1 VIVIQLAV
9 VVAVQLH
16 PVAALTVKLPVP
28 ALDVGLADVGETVG
42 EQVAPDWFT
51 VNVMPPTDT
60 VPTRDVV
67 AVFAATV
74 YENVPL
80 PVPVA
85 PAVTVIQASLAVAAH
100 PHPVDALMVTMLE
113 APEAAAVDDD
123 GDSAETHETPT

>member
-1 VIVIQLAV
+1 MVIQVAV

-42 EQVAPDWFT
+42 EQVAPDWLT
-51 VNVMPPTDT
+51 VNVCPPTDT

-85 PAVTVIQASLAVAAH
+85 PAVTVIQASLAVAAQ

-113 APEAAAVDDD
+113 PPEAGAVVDD
-123 GDSAETHETPT
+123 GDSAETHETPA